1 MEDHLRLRDDRVV
14 LGGRVLLLLGVW
26 TLDLG
31 DREMF
36 IIAVN
41 GNLVNR
47 GVGREG
53 GLIIMY
59 LHATLQKSVGCQWIF
74 TVGGGGEDKNDYAPR
89 EDSSTASAP
98 PIHLDVRGSRGRR
111 CNVHF
116 VEVVGRVK

>member
-47 GVGREG
+47 GVGRVEG
-53 GLIIMY
+53 GRLDY
-59 LHATLQKSVGCQWIF
+59 YVSACHSAKKCQLPVDF
-74 TVGGGGEDKNDYAPR
+74 Y
-89 EDSSTASAP
+89 
-98 PIHLDVRGSRGRR
+98 SRRR
-111 CNVHF
+111 
-116 VEVVGRVK
+116 R

>member
-1 MEDHLRLRDDRVV
+1 MRLRDDRVV
-14 LGGRVLLLLGVW
+14 LGGRVLLLLGVG
-26 TLDLG
+26 TLDLE

-59 LHATLQKSVGCQWIF
+59 LHATLQKSVSSQWIF
-74 TVGGGGEDKNDYAPR
+74 TDGGGGEDKNDYAPR
-89 EDSSTASAP
+89 EDSSTAPAHP
-98 PIHLDVRGSRGRR
+98 FRHEGRR
-111 CNVHF
+111 NVHF
-116 VEVVGRVK
+116 VEVVSRTDGLCFHICVT